1 MSDSEFIAIWIGSKI
16 KDIRKEQNLNLNE
29 LSEKSGISIAMI
41 SKIENGRVFPTLPS
55 LLQLFSSLEIDLNSF
70 FNDFYKNDKFPGYIF
85 KKRKEYK
92 PIDKEEAAEGFNY
105 EEVLSYSLQKSSMQ
119 VSLLTLNKGA
129 KRKMVTTEG
138 FEYIYLIKG
147 TVRYELETHQF
158 DMEEGDSLFFDG
170 RLNHVPRNIYDG
182 DSIFLVIYFISM

>member
-1 MSDSEFIAIWIGSKI
+1 MIFTKMTSFL
-16 KDIRKEQNLNLNE
+16 DIYL
-29 LSEKSGISIAMI
+29 
-41 SKIENGRVFPTLPS
+41 ENAKT
-55 LLQLFSSLEIDLNSF
+55 
-70 FNDFYKNDKFPGYIF
+70 
-85 KKRKEYK
+85 YK

-147 TVRYELETHQF
+147 AVRYELETHKF

>member
-16 KDIRKEQNLNLNE
+16 KDIRKEQNLNLND

-70 FNDFYKNDKFPGYIF
+70 FNDFYQNTEFPGYIF
-85 KKRKEYK
+85 RKRGDYK
-92 PIDKEEAAEGFNY
+92 PIEKEEAAEGFNY
-105 EEVLSYSLQKSSMQ
+105 EEILSYSLNKSSMQ
-119 VSLLTLNKGA
+119 ISLLTLNKGA

-147 TVRYELETHQF
+147 AVTYELETTTF

-170 RLNHVPRNIYDG
+170 RINHVPRNIYDG
-182 DSIFLVIYFISM
+182 DSVFLVIYFITM